1 MKFTAT
7 ESRSIERT
15 TDKLTTVA
23 LTMWDRETTDAA
35 NARAVAYIISEMR
48 ACADL
53 MQSDDRTTRLAA
65 ADRWTALLTR

>member
-15 TDKLTTVA
+15 TDKLATVA